1 MFKVNVFNN
10 GDHACVAW
18 RPESSDPAS
27 WTKIDGCRG
36 FAIERKL
43 VRGGAT
49 TTSWLS
55 NRVGF
60 QQGEEKPDPAEAW
73 RWPVQR
79 YLWWDYD
86 VEPGDNVSYRIW
98 PVTGTAAKLQPP
110 DTSQENSWSEPQSLA
125 SDFGDGVSAWF
136 NRGVVATQWVTR
148 ALKDQAAKDGKGSPR
163 STLLDVVS
171 KPGNPLRDELG
182 GLLKAEVLEL
192 LRAPPGP
199 IYAALYELN
208 DPEVKGALIT
218 LGSNCNLILGNGAF
232 KAGEKDENAKVRSEL
247 RATSINLHDRIV
259 GTGHF
264 AHNKFIVFCDEA
276 GTPRSVFTGSTNL
289 TMTGLCTQV
298 NNGILITDDN
308 VAMDYFK
315 AWGRLKDAGNTYPPE
330 LIQANSTVTK
340 RSLGSTSVS
349 AWFAS
354 TSQAQDLMDARS
366 RITAAKDGILFLFFN
381 PGVMSHEP
389 LKETLLQDV
398 NERNA
403 KGDLYVRGVVNQEIA
418 GLTDADSSM
427 LAPVHLV
434 SSGRATEHLPK
445 SVLVPAA
452 IKQAYS
458 DWEAELKGAS
468 SVMVHS
474 KVIVIDPFGT
484 KPAVMTGSH
493 NMGYKASHSNDD
505 NLNIVEGNGP
515 LARAYAA
522 NIVAIYQ
529 EYRWRQYVA
538 GHATGGWKGLED
550 NDTWQSGHLEREA
563 RELLFWVP

>member
-1 MFKVNVFNN
+1 MFEVNVFNN

-18 RPESSDPAS
+18 RPTNPDPTT

-49 TTSWLS
+49 STSWLS

-60 QQGEEKPDPAEAW
+60 QPGAPKPDPTEGW
-73 RWPVQR
+73 QWPIQR

-86 VEPGDNVSYRIW
+86 VQPGDSVCYRVW
-98 PVTGTAAKLQPP
+98 PVMGTAATLLAL
-110 DTSQENSWSEPQSLA
+110 DTTQENSWTKPQSVG
-125 SDFGDGVSAWF
+125 SDFGEGVKAWF

-148 ALKDQAAKDGKGSPR
+148 ALKDQAAKDGGGSPKG
-163 STLLDVVS
+163 TLLDVIS

-199 IYAALYELN
+199 TYAALYELN
-208 DPEVKGALIT
+208 DPEVKKALIA

-232 KAGEKDENAKVRSEL
+232 KPPQKDENAKVREEL

-259 GTGHF
+259 STGHF
-264 AHNKFIVFCDEA
+264 AHNKFIVFCDKD

-298 NNGILITDDN
+298 NNGILITNDA
-308 VAMDYFK
+308 VAMDYFNS
-315 AWGRLKDAGNTYPPE
+315 WNRLKAAGNGYPPE
-330 LIQANSTVTK
+330 LIQANSTMTK

-349 AWFAS
+349 SWFAS
-354 TSQAQDLMDARS
+354 TSQAQDLVDART
-366 RITAAKDGILFLFFN
+366 RIAAAKEGILFLFFN
-381 PGVMSHEP
+381 PGVLAHEP
-389 LKETLLQDV
+389 LKETLLQDI
-398 NERNA
+398 NERNSKA
-403 KGDLYVRGVVNQEIA
+403 DLYVRGVVNQEIA

-434 SSGRATEHLPK
+434 ASGRPTDHLPK

-452 IKQAYS
+452 IKQAYG

-474 KVIVIDPFGT
+474 KVIVVDPFGT
-484 KPAVMTGSH
+484 NPVVMTGSH

-505 NLNIVEGNGP
+505 NLNIIEGNAP

-522 NIVAIYQ
+522 NIVAVFQ

-550 NDTWQSGHLEREA
+550 DDTWQSGHLEREA